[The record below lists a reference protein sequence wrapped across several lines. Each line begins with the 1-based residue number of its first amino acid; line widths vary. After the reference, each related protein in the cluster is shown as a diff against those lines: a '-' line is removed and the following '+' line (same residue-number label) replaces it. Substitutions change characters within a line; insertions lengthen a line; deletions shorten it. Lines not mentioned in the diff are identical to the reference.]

1 DSMTRTRAF
10 SLLIVAVA
18 ATVVAAGAV
27 ANPSTGADSTRRAA
41 AAQPSLDESFGAL
54 VATVQKPPRPVLG
67 TDKRRHL
74 VYEIGLVNTAP
85 LTQVIDSVEVIDPAR
100 EKVLV
105 AFDDPAEITGIMTT
119 STTSGAGVDELGPNE
134 AGMLFINVE
143 LPARARV
150 PDRLVHQIDS
160 SLPDVGVDLSLNG
173 AATNVAHRG
182 PIVISPPLAGRGY
195 INENG
200 CCGRSDHTRAVL
212 TVDGQSWL
220 AQRFAIDWVRAD
232 SEGRIYV
239 GDWQVNDN
247 WIIFGD
253 PVLSATGG
261 TVIETLNTMPENTPP
276 TPAPNLTP
284 YTALGNHVIIA
295 TGNGAYAL
303 YAHMQPGSVT
313 VEVGDH
319 VGVGE
324 QLGKVGNTGSSVA
337 PHLHFHITDGPSAV
351 GANGIP
357 FVFDTFRLDNL
368 VLNADELNADTPAQ
382 TAELGPA
389 PAPGWRHRQ
398 LPLGGVL
405 VTLPAG

>member
-1 DSMTRTRAF
+1 MTRMRNL
-10 SLLIVAVA
+10 SLVIGAVAVS
-18 ATVVAAGAV
+18 VVAAGAV
-27 ANPSTGADSTRRAA
+27 ASPSTGAGTATTGAS

-54 VATVQKPPRPVLG
+54 VATVQKPPHPVVG
-67 TDKRRHL
+67 TDKRLHL
-74 VYEIGLVNTAP
+74 VYEIGLINTAP
-85 LTQVIDSVEVIDPAR
+85 LTQVIDSVQVIDPAR
-100 EKVLV
+100 HKVLV
-105 AFDDPAEITGIMTT
+105 AFDDPADISGIMTT
-119 STTSGAGVDELGPNE
+119 STTSGEGVNELGPNE

-143 LPARARV
+143 LPPGARV

-160 SLPDVGVDLSLNG
+160 SLPDAGVDLSLNG
-173 AATNVAHRG
+173 AATGVAHRG

-212 TVDGQSWL
+212 TIDGQSWL

-253 PVLSATGG
+253 PVLSATSG

-284 YTALGNHVIIA
+284 YTALGNHVIVD

-313 VEVGDH
+313 VEVGDR
-319 VGVGE
+319 VRVGE
-324 QLGKVGNTGSSVA
+324 QLGRVGNTGSSVA

-357 FVFDTFRLDNL
+357 FVFDTFRLDSL
-368 VLNADELNADTPAQ
+368 VLNADDLNADTPAQ
-382 TAELGPA
+382 TAVLGPA
-389 PAPGWRHRQ
+389 PAPAWRHRQ

-405 VTLPAG
+405 VTLPSG